1 MISAHVLKLRISAR
15 SSYAINYFQ
24 QIYIPAPFKPPS
36 QPTKPA
42 TMTGSG
48 DVSSLYFLIISLV
61 SVPVCLH
68 LEDRIGS
75 LDSKG
80 CDGSFLCVP

>member
-15 SSYAINYFQ
+15 SSNAINYFQ
-24 QIYIPAPFKPPS
+24 QIHISAPFNSPS

-48 DVSSLYFLIISLV
+48 DVSSLSFLIISLV

-68 LEDRIGS
+68 PR
-75 LDSKG
+75 
-80 CDGSFLCVP
+80 V